1 MPTGKKIKVAIRN
14 LLINSIEAI
23 KGKGQIEF
31 TLEAEPEV
39 IRLEIKDN
47 GNGIPADILER
58 VFDPYFSTKEKGTG
72 LGLAI
77 CKRIVE
83 ENGGAIKIE
92 SQPGLGTKVRLT
104 FPRVANHQPG

>member
-1 MPTGKKIKVAIRN
+1 VAIRN

-23 KGKGQIEF
+23 KGQGQIEF
-31 TLEAEPEV
+31 RLEAQPEA

-47 GNGIPADILER
+47 GNGIPADILEH

-83 ENGGAIKIE
+83 ENGGSIKIE
-92 SQPGLGTKVRLT
+92 SQPGVGTRVRLT
-104 FPRVANHQPG
+104 FPRAADHQSG